1 MLLIQLLDI
10 YSLIVF
16 GSVIISWIQ
25 LPPDNPVANFLHS
38 MTEPLLAPVRQIM
51 PDMGGLD
58 FSPLVLLFGIRLV
71 RSALISVFIG
81 L

>member
-25 LPPDNPVANFLHS
+25 LAPDNPVVQFLHS
-38 MTEPLLAPVRQIM
+38 MTEPLLAPIRQIM

-58 FSPLVLLFGIRLV
+58 FSPLILLFGIRLV
-71 RSALISVFIG
+71 RSALISVLIG
-81 L
+81 F

>member
-81 L
+81 I

>member
-81 L
+81 V

>member
-25 LPPDNPVANFLHS
+25 LPPDNPIANFLQN
-38 MTEPLLAPVRQIM
+38 MPEPLLAPIRQIM

-71 RSALISVFIG
+71 RSALISILIG

>member
-25 LPPDNPVANFLHS
+25 LPPDNPIVNFLHS
-38 MTEPLLAPVRQIM
+38 MTEPLLAPIRQIM
-51 PDMGGLD
+51 PDMGGFD

-71 RSALISVFIG
+71 RGTLISVLIG
-81 L
+81 

>member
-25 LPPDNPVANFLHS
+25 LPPDNPVAHFLHS
-38 MTEPLLAPVRQIM
+38 MTEPVLAPIRQIM

-58 FSPLVLLFGIRLV
+58 FSPLILLFGIRLI
-71 RSALISVFIG
+71 RGALISILIG
-81 L
+81 I

>member
-25 LPPDNPVANFLHS
+25 LPPDNPIANFLQN
-38 MTEPLLAPVRQIM
+38 MTEPLLAPIRQMM
-51 PDMGGLD
+51 PDMGGVD

-71 RSALISVFIG
+71 RSALISILIG

>member
-25 LPPDNPVANFLHS
+25 LPPDNPIANFLHS
-38 MTEPLLAPVRQIM
+38 MTEPVLAPIRQVM

-58 FSPLVLLFGIRLV
+58 LSPLVLLFGIRLV
-71 RSALISVFIG
+71 RGTLISALLG
-81 L
+81 

>member
-25 LPPDNPVANFLHS
+25 LPPGNPVANFLHS

-58 FSPLVLLFGIRLV
+58 LSPLVLLFGIRLV

-81 L
+81 I

>member
-1 MLLIQLLDI
+1 MILIQLLDI
-10 YSLIVF
+10 YSLFVF

-25 LPPDNPVANFLHS
+25 LPPDNPVAHFLHS

-58 FSPLVLLFGIRLV
+58 FSPLVLLFGIRLI
-71 RSALISVFIG
+71 RSTLISVFIS
-81 L
+81 

>member
-25 LPPDNPVANFLHS
+25 LPPDNPVAHFLHS
-38 MTEPLLAPVRQIM
+38 MTEPILAPIRQIM
-51 PDMGGLD
+51 PDMGGID
-58 FSPLVLLFGIRLV
+58 FSPMALLVGLQLL
-71 RSALISVFIG
+71 RSLF
-81 L
+81 LF